1 MASRAFWIGLSSAVV
16 GAVAFPHAVPST
28 WYRSDE
34 ARQAAFVAQFETLPV
49 PPQTVVLDR
58 YAKLDWSQV
67 NSGDFTYF
75 LAGRKMRTH
84 LNIHEL
90 RRFYAPYRF
99 KSALYTRPFDGTQDV
114 GVEITHDGNLDKT
127 GTPKAGGMVIR
138 VELRDVAQ
146 AGIFT
151 RGQCIPCGG

>member
-1 MASRAFWIGLSSAVV
+1 MASRAFWIGLASVV
-16 GAVAFPHAVPST
+16 AGAVAFPHAVPSR

-34 ARQAAFVAQFETLPV
+34 ERQAAFVAQFETLPV

-58 YAKLDWSQV
+58 YANLTTGDG
-67 NSGDFTYF
+67 SGGVFHSF

-84 LNIHEL
+84 LSIHEL

-99 KSALYTRPFDGTQDV
+99 KSALSTLPFDGTQDV
-114 GVEITHDGNLDKT
+114 AVEIIHDGNLDAS

-138 VELRDVAQ
+138 VEIRDVAQ
-146 AGIFT
+146 DKFVRA
-151 RGQCIPCGG
+151 QCTTCG